1 MSGYKVSVKVYFS
14 FLEVREHVQFILNYL
29 PRVKKRSSAVHR
41 KLESRKIKRDLNQA
55 KTKHESVTTL
65 QECDILN
72 EVVNNRPT
80 EVLRCIQTNKQ
91 YMYIMYILVS
101 FD

>member
-1 MSGYKVSVKVYFS
+1 M
-14 FLEVREHVQFILNYL
+14 EVREHVEFILNYL
-29 PRVKKRSSAVHR
+29 PRVKKRSSAIHR
-41 KLESRKIKRDLNQA
+41 KLESRKIKRDLNKA
-55 KTKHESVTTL
+55 KNKHESVTTL

-80 EVLRCIQTNKQ
+80 EVLRCIQNNKQ
-91 YMYIMYILVS
+91 YVYYVHFGK